1 LKITKKNKNKKN
13 IVSSKIWPILESI
26 GQGLSLRSL
35 KKYPRMV
42 WVVIWNSIEEKLRK
56 IVNLVKIR
64 ELKEPRVSLKQMTK
78 LKVN

>member
-64 ELKEPRVSLKQMTK
+64 ELKEPRVSLKQITK